1 MNSRVAKKL
10 KKWARKAVP
19 VKGERS
25 KAEAADRAYRNA
37 KRTYKETPWNMR
49 GAILAAM
56 GDDQF

>member
-1 MNSRVAKKL
+1 MNSRVAKRL

-19 VKGERS
+19 MKKDRS
-25 KAEAADRAYRNA
+25 KAEAVERAYRNA

-56 GDDQF
+56 SADQF